1 MSGTLIRRPPRGFTL
16 VELLI
21 VFTITAIL
29 AILAFSTYS
38 KFVTKAR
45 FTQAQAALKHLQ
57 KTEAIF
63 FTENGVYTDNVVL
76 VGFEPTK
83 YDFYNISVVL
93 DNTFQDFTGYADG
106 YGVMAGDRW
115 HINRDGDSIHDTPN
129 F

>member
-1 MSGTLIRRPPRGFTL
+1 MSGAPIRRLPRGFTL

-29 AILAFSTYS
+29 AVLAFSTYS

-45 FTQAQAALKHLQ
+45 FTQAQTALKHLQ
-57 KTEAIF
+57 KTQAIF
-63 FTENGVYTDNVVL
+63 FSENGVYTDNVVL

-93 DNTFQDFTGYADG
+93 DNTFQDFTGVADG

-115 HINRDGDSIHDTPN
+115 HINRNGDSIHDTPN